1 MVFIT
6 NERERKIGVGAA
18 PDGCVEICIESG
30 GEELYII
37 LSPKDAITLVDNI
50 IDAYMGKEKGV

>member
-6 NERERKIGVGAA
+6 NEHERKIGVGAA
-18 PDGCVEICIESG
+18 PDSCVEICIEAD
-30 GEELYII
+30 GEELYIV